1 MSTRF
6 ARMQIEKV
14 ERDYDP
20 EFDRLR
26 DGPEVP
32 WPSARNAEAIK
43 ALCDVIEKLEARVA
57 QLEADL
63 AEASV

>member
-1 MSTRF
+1 MSTYH
-6 ARMQIEKV
+6 ARSLIEKV

-26 DGPEVP
+26 GGPEVP

-43 ALCDVIEKLEARVA
+43 ALCDAIEKLEARVA

-63 AEASV
+63 AEASA